1 MLFYIH
7 GYQGA
12 CPLKLMNFG
21 IFKYRQKTNFD
32 PWVRQLFPRVQ
43 GGRGGVKNA
52 RFWLTSIKYVP

>member
-21 IFKYRQKTNFD
+21 IFKYRQKTKKCQILVDVNK
-32 PWVRQLFPRVQ
+32 VHSL
-43 GGRGGVKNA
+43 
-52 RFWLTSIKYVP
+52 